1 MVSIIIP
8 TFNRAPLLIK
18 TLESITELKASRA
31 LFEVIVVDNGST
43 DDTKEVLGAFSKKTD
58 FDLRYAYEP
67 EPGLLSGRHAGWHM
81 ALGDVLT
88 FIDDDVR
95 VSENW
100 LDAIID
106 VMKNHP
112 EVELLTGP
120 SLPEYESDPPEWLGH
135 FLTEDENG
143 KHCGWLSLLDFG
155 SEAKEIDPLF
165 VWGLNFTIRKQTLVE
180 LGGFHPDNM
189 PEKLQKYQGDGET
202 GLGIK
207 AKQKH
212 KKAWYDPLVKVYHTV
227 PASRMT
233 QAYFEKRAF
242 YQGVANSF
250 TALRSEEESGLPG
263 ISLAKKIKR
272 RIKHIIF
279 QDTQNN
285 VPLDIR
291 KKIEDLSRKE
301 QEGFVFHQ
309 RHFSENEKVRNWVR
323 KADYLDYKL
332 PE

>member
-8 TFNRAPLLIK
+8 TLNRAPSLVK
-18 TLESITELKASRA
+18 TLESIAELKASRA

-43 DDTKEVLGAFSKKTD
+43 DDTKEVLSAFSRKTD

-67 EPGLLSGRHAGWHM
+67 EPGLLTGRHVGLNM

-95 VSENW
+95 VSESW
-100 LDAIID
+100 LEAIID
-106 VMKNHP
+106 VMKDDL

-120 SLPEYESDPPEWLGH
+120 SLPEYESDPPEWLRY
-135 FLTEDENG
+135 FWTEDQNG

-155 SEAKEIDPLF
+155 GEAKEIDPIF

-189 PEKLQKYQGDGET
+189 PEKLQQYQGDGET
-202 GLGIK
+202 GLAIK
-207 AKQKH
+207 AKKKH
-212 KKAWYDPLVKVYHTV
+212 KKAVYHPLVKVHHAV
-227 PASRMT
+227 PVSRMT

-250 TALRSEEESGLPG
+250 TSLRSEKQSVSKT
-263 ISLAKKIKR
+263 SLAKKVKR

-279 QDTQNN
+279 QNTQND

-323 KADYLDYKL
+323 KTDYFDYKL